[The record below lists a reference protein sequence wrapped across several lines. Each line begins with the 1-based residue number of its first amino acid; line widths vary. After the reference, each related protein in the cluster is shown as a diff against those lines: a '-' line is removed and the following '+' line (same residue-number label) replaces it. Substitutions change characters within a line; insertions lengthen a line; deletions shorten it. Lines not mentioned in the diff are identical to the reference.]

1 MGRSDGLGTDA
12 IQPKTE
18 MFENVASNNPSIS
31 FGLRMMKAMFPG
43 RSCFPE
49 FRRAAGVGQPFD

>member
-31 FGLRMMKAMFPG
+31 FGLRMMKAMVS
-43 RSCFPE
+43 RSE
-49 FRRAAGVGQPFD
+49 LLSRI